1 MPASNLTSLDFE
13 AIFSATASAYLM
25 LDTSLTI
32 VGVNDAYLR
41 ATERTRESVMGRYV
55 FDAFPTN
62 PSEPGTSGVSILQRS
77 LERVIATGTADHVDM
92 LRFDIP
98 VGTGLN
104 VKFETRYWSPINSPV
119 FDRNGELT
127 HVIHNAIDITRQVES
142 ENARRESERRFKA
155 LTDASGVIYRMSADW
170 SHMHQLDGRGFLKDT
185 SSIGEFRLDDYV
197 APEDQALVRKTIN
210 EAIRNNDIFEL
221 EHRVRRV
228 DGSLGWTQSK
238 AVPIRNTDG
247 EIVEWIGAAVDIT
260 SRKVAEEQ
268 LKDTSRRKDEFL
280 AMLSH
285 ELRNPLAPIS
295 AAAEL
300 LQLGRLNEA
309 RLTQISEIIT
319 RQVRHMTSLVD
330 DLLDVSRV
338 TSGLVTLALDAVEIK
353 RVVGDA
359 IEQVEPLIASRRHQ
373 VDVHLPPGAA
383 LVSGDAKRLVQ
394 IVSNLLNNAAK
405 YTPEGGVIDLR
416 VEVRNEQVT
425 ILVRDNG
432 IGMAPEFVG
441 RVFDM
446 FSQAHRTADRSQ
458 GGLGIGLALVKS
470 LVELHHGSITA
481 TSKGQGYGSEFTVW
495 LPRHVAPDMQQPSSN
510 RGGGNTRPV
519 GLKVMVVDDNADAA
533 DMLAMYLETSGH
545 EVIVENTSRTAL
557 ERARRERADVFL
569 LDIGLP
575 DMDGNELARQLRSMP
590 ELASSCLIAVT
601 GYGQEQDR
609 KRTTEAGFDYHFV
622 KPVNMTK
629 LTSLLAELGTLALPR
644 TN

>member
-1 MPASNLTSLDFE
+1 MPANNLLSLDFE

-25 LDTSLTI
+25 LDKSLMI

-55 FDAFPTN
+55 FDAFPSN
-62 PSEPGTSGVSILQRS
+62 PSEPGTSGVSSLQRS
-77 LERVIATGTADHVDM
+77 LERVIATGIADHVDM

-98 VGTGLN
+98 VGTGPG
-104 VKFETRYWSPINSPV
+104 VIFETRYWSPVNSPV

-170 SHMHQLDGRGFLKDT
+170 SLMHELDGRGFLKDT
-185 SSIGEFRLDDYV
+185 AAIDELRLDDYV
-197 APEDQALVRKTIN
+197 PPEDQALVRSTIS
-210 EAIRNNDIFEL
+210 EAIRNKEIFEL
-221 EHRVRRV
+221 EHRVLRV
-228 DGSLGWTQSK
+228 DGSLGWTHSK
-238 AVPIRNTDG
+238 AVPLRDADG

-260 SRKVAEEQ
+260 SRKLAEEQ

-295 AAAEL
+295 AAAQL
-300 LQLGRLNEA
+300 LQLGQLNEA
-309 RLTQISEIIT
+309 RLTQISGIIT
-319 RQVRHMTSLVD
+319 RQVQHMTSLVD

-338 TSGLVTLALDAVEIK
+338 TSGLVTLALDTVDIK
-353 RVVGDA
+353 RVVADA
-359 IEQVEPLIASRRHQ
+359 IEQVEPLVGSRRHQ
-373 VDVHLPPGAA
+373 VDVHLPPDTA

-394 IVSNLLNNAAK
+394 IVANLLNNAAK
-405 YTPEGGVIDLR
+405 YTPEGGVIDLQ
-416 VEVRNEQVT
+416 VAVRDEQVT

-470 LVELHHGSITA
+470 LVELHQGSISA
-481 TSKGQGYGSEFTVW
+481 FSKGQGYGSEFTVQ
-495 LPRHVAPDMQQPSSN
+495 LPRHVAPDMQQPSSTDDAS
-510 RGGGNTRPV
+510 NTRPV

-545 EVIVENTSRTAL
+545 EVIVENTSRMAL
-557 ERARRERADVFL
+557 ERARRERADVLL

-609 KRTTEAGFDYHFV
+609 TRTTEAGFDYHFV